1 MISKLFPRSALH
13 THPEPA
19 QRVLGVAELA
29 PDSSEL
35 AQLLTDDPAPQ
46 VRVAAARRCANLA
59 TLAAAWETETDLAVR
74 DGLASALCNVLSE
87 TQDGAGARTLLE
99 ADRCTDAI
107 RSEVAR
113 RTEEPL
119 IDLALAAEHAETRMA
134 AAERVRTVEGLRRLA
149 DGAKNKDN
157 GVARLARQRIDAMED
172 RLGQAVEA
180 DAILTQ
186 LEALTSNPGPVLGA
200 VVELNRRWQVLDMS
214 GDTARLAPLVP

>member
-113 RTEEPL
+113 RTQDADRRHHAIAAIRDEEPL

-149 DGAKNKDN
+149 DGAKNRKLEKPTLRD
-157 GVARLARQRIDAMED
+157 QRAYKK
-172 RLGQAVEA
+172 
-180 DAILTQ
+180 
-186 LEALTSNPGPVLGA
+186 
-200 VVELNRRWQVLDMS
+200 
-214 GDTARLAPLVP
+214 